1 MTNGF
6 WFKDFAGEMELLQ
19 LKTVEIFVIAFLLL
33 IIIVLDKFAYGRQT
47 HMPEI
52 LSELPQGRRYVCFYL
67 LAVAILIFGIY
78 GPALESRL
86 IYMGF

>member
-1 MTNGF
+1 
-6 WFKDFAGEMELLQ
+6 MELLQ
-19 LKTVEIFVIAFLLL
+19 LKTVEIYVIGLLVL
-33 IIIVLDKFAYGRQT
+33 IIILLDKFAYRRQT

-52 LSELPQGRRYVCFYL
+52 LSELPQGRRYICFYL
-67 LAVAILIFGIY
+67 LAVAIVILGIY